1 MYEMTLLRM
10 HEMTRLLMHG
20 MTLLL
25 VHEMTRLLM
34 QRIYFFFLLFLEA
47 AFCAVSAGL
56 IRLNLQGG
64 MRKAPVAQ
72 TGPCMLWTMKG
83 MNS

>member
-1 MYEMTLLRM
+1 MHEMTLL
-10 HEMTRLLMHG
+10 LMHV
-20 MTLLL
+20 MAL
-25 VHEMTRLLM
+25 
-34 QRIYFFFLLFLEA
+34 LEA

-56 IRLNLQGG
+56 IRLNQQGG